1 LLSSLSLLV
10 PGLLARPSF
19 SAAIQSQ
26 DLPALDRLFEWVVE
40 AMPAAI
46 QFDQQLISLLG
57 GSWGGQLKSGVTAA
71 CPRGASLAYLLGKDH
86 FAVTNAARYLMAY
99 PVHLQADSGRL
110 LMYGQDGLDIAS
122 GEVEQWLD
130 ELSAIFAAHNIAIH
144 SISPEI
150 WLLCLAHP
158 PQTTFSELSDVLGQD
173 IHDYMPAGD
182 QSMFWRSLMNEV
194 QMQLHQSPLN
204 SKRQARGLKAINSL
218 WFAGAGDAVTLNK
231 TSWSSLC
238 SDNAMVR
245 VLADQAGIKWRS
257 VAAGDSVVDHN
268 SDCQL
273 IVDTSLAEPA
283 AREDLDHWY
292 QALQTFHDT
301 IAAPIVDAFDD
312 GTIKAIQLYPI
323 NGHCYR
329 IGRKRGLARFIDG
342 LRKKQNFASY
352 MAKKS

>member
-1 LLSSLSLLV
+1 MLSSLSLLV
-10 PGLLARPSF
+10 PGLLAKPVF
-19 SAAIQSQ
+19 SAAMQGQ
-26 DLPALDRLFEWVVE
+26 DLPALDRLFAKVVE
-40 AMPAAI
+40 SIPAAM
-46 QFDQQLISLLG
+46 QFDQQLIHLLG
-57 GSWGGQLKSGVTAA
+57 GPRNDQIKLGVT
-71 CPRGASLAYLLGKDH
+71 ASLAYLLGKDH

-110 LMYGQDGLDIAS
+110 LMYGQDGLDIEAD
-122 GEVEQWLD
+122 EVEQWLA
-130 ELSAIFAAHNIAIH
+130 ELSTIFVAHNIAIH
-144 SISPEI
+144 SVSAET

-158 PQTTFSELSDVLGQD
+158 PQATFSELSDVLGQD

-182 QSMFWRSLMNEV
+182 KGMFWRSLINEV

-218 WFAGAGDAVTLNK
+218 WFAGVGDAVTLNK
-231 TSWSSLC
+231 TNWSSLY
-238 SDNAMVR
+238 SDNAMVCA
-245 VLADQAGIKWRS
+245 LADQAGIKWRS
-257 VAAGDSVVDHN
+257 VAAGDSVVDYN

-273 IVDTSLAEPA
+273 IVDTSLVESA

-301 IAAPIVDAFDD
+301 IVAPIVDAFND
-312 GTIKAIQLYPI
+312 GAIKTIQLYPI

-329 IGRKRGLARFIDG
+329 IASKRGLAKFIDG
-342 LRKKQNFASY
+342 LRKKQSFADY